1 MNVKPPTFPTGYG
14 VVTILWNMKSEKYGP
29 VDIVR
34 GVFFTICKIQQI
46 IEVMNDE
53 GGRGL

>member
-1 MNVKPPTFPTGYG
+1 MSILPQIPTGHS
-14 VVTILWNMKSEKYGP
+14 VMTIFRNMKSEKYGLP
-29 VDIVR
+29 DSVR
-34 GVFFTICKIQQI
+34 GVFFTIVKIQQK

>member
-1 MNVKPPTFPTGYG
+1 MSILPQIPTGHS
-14 VVTILWNMKSEKYGP
+14 VMTIFKNMKSEKYGLP
-29 VDIVR
+29 DSIR
-34 GVFFTICKIQQI
+34 GVFFTICNIQQK

>member
-1 MNVKPPTFPTGYG
+1 
-14 VVTILWNMKSEKYGP
+14 MKSEKIGP
-29 VDIVR
+29 VDSVR
-34 GVFFTICKIQQI
+34 GVFFTIVKIQQK

>member
-1 MNVKPPTFPTGYG
+1 MSILPQIPTGHS
-14 VVTILWNMKSEKYGP
+14 VMTIFRNIKSEKYGLP
-29 VDIVR
+29 DSVR
-34 GVFFTICKIQQI
+34 GVFFTICNIQQK

>member
-1 MNVKPPTFPTGYG
+1 MSILPQIPTGCS
-14 VVTILWNMKSEKYGP
+14 VMTILWNMKSEKIGP
-29 VDIVR
+29 VDSVR

>member
-1 MNVKPPTFPTGYG
+1 MSILPQIPTGHS
-14 VVTILWNMKSEKYGP
+14 VMTIFRNMKSEKYGLH
-29 VDIVR
+29 DSVR
-34 GVFFTICKIQQI
+34 WVFFTIYNIQQK

>member
-1 MNVKPPTFPTGYG
+1 MSNLPHFPTGYG